1 MEEEEN
7 RRVRVL
13 EYFLPKYLI
22 CLFVLA
28 SFLLLYFY
36 TLFFHGL
43 DIARHKNTFIV
54 FLHTC
59 SKTLIKQY
67 VTLALKIQVI
77 DGEEKMNRMM

>member
-1 MEEEEN
+1 MGWT
-7 RRVRVL
+7 L
-13 EYFLPKYLI
+13 QGTKI
-22 CLFVLA
+22 
-28 SFLLLYFY
+28 LLLF
-36 TLFFHGL
+36 
-43 DIARHKNTFIV
+43 